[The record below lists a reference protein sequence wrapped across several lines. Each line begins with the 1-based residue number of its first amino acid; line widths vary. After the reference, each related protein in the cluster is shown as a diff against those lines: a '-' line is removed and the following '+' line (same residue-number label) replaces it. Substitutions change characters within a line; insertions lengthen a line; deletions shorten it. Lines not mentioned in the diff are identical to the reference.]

1 LTSAIE
7 PLRQIGAKRNES
19 GSLASQSR
27 DKLAQEL
34 RLAPNQL
41 SWPNFASS
49 YEPMG
54 QQDHAQN
61 RDRCGVA
68 NHYLVGNHFLT
79 PAPGRTAIR

>member
-34 RLAPNQL
+34 RLAAESAQL
-41 SWPNFASS
+41 A
-49 YEPMG
+49 EL
-54 QQDHAQN
+54 
-61 RDRCGVA
+61 CE
-68 NHYLVGNHFLT
+68 L
-79 PAPGRTAIR
+79 I